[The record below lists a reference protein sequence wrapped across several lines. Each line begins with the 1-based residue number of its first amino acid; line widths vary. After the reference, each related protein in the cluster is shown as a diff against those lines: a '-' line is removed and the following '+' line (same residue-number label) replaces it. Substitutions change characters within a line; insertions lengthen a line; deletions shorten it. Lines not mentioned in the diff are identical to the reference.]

1 MKKTKQIFTMLLI
14 TVIFLFISCTDGRN
28 IQEISFPQEFRGN
41 YSGTYEL
48 TDGSMVSGGMTI
60 TPNNYRMEFHEIGF
74 YYDFHEQISD
84 ISDQLEELYAKRNGN
99 TFIIT
104 SVNIQGVKSNLIFT
118 LDGETLTYKERVGA
132 NGIYQTVAFMTLNK
146 D

>member
-1 MKKTKQIFTMLLI
+1 MKKIFVLLFITM
-14 TVIFLFISCTDGRN
+14 IFLFISCTDGKN

-48 TDGSMVSGGMTI
+48 PDGSMVSGVMTI
-60 TPNNYRMEFHEIGF
+60 TDDNYRMEFHEIGF

-84 ISDQLEELYAKRNGN
+84 ISRQLEELYAKRNGN
-99 TFIIT
+99 TFTIT
-104 SVNIQGVKSNLIFT
+104 SVNIQGAKSNLIFI
-118 LDGETLTYKERVGA
+118 LDGKTLTYEERVGA
-132 NGIYQTVAFMTLNK
+132 NGIYQTVAFMTLTK